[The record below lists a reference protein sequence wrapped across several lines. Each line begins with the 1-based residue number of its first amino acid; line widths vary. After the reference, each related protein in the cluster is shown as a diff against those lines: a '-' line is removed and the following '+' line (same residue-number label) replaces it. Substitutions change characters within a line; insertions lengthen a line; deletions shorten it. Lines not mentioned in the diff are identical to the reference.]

1 MTTPGLRWPA
11 SSVTAKR
18 QRTRVFSEL
27 RSHYLFEDRFGRPG
41 KGNDKG
47 KVEGIVGYCRRNFLV
62 PMPRF
67 RNFDDLNTHLEAC
80 CAKRW
85 AEQLRGHDQTVGE
98 RLERD
103 RAVLQR
109 LPAIAYD
116 ACDKRPGRVSSLS
129 LVRYRGT
136 DYSVPTRFGHCEV
149 LVRGYVHE
157 VVISCAAEVIARH
170 PRSYEHEDFVFD
182 PLHYLSLL
190 EQKTNALDQ
199 AAPLAGWLLPPVFG
213 DLRRLLEARMG
224 KAGKREY
231 VQVLRLIESF
241 SLDDVRAAISEA
253 LERGVIGFDAVKHL
267 VLCRIEKRPPRLN
280 LLAHPYLPRAEVAT
294 TSAPLVHG
302 APEGGSAMSDTPQL
316 LLAHHLK
323 ALKLPTFLREYDKQA
338 RQCAAEGVDHVRYL
352 VRLTEL
358 ELIDRERRMV
368 ERRIRMAKFPA
379 VKSLDSFDFK
389 AMPSLNKMMVLE
401 LARCEYIERRE
412 NVIALGNS
420 GTGKTHIALGLGLAA
435 CQKGLTVGFITAAAL
450 VHELIEARDEK
461 RLLRFQKQ
469 LAKYKLLI
477 IDELGFV
484 PLSKTGAELLFEVFS
499 QRYEGGSTLVT
510 SNLPFDEWTEVFGSE
525 RLTGALLDRLTHHVH
540 ILEMNG
546 DSYRLNQSQ
555 KRRKPPKNLTTQPMA
570 DPVGPQAPPTLL
582 RASLLW
588 TTGTT
593 ANAGLN
599 RIKWCIFTPASGV
612 LFTPALTGVSRL
624 DGKEDEIRRFL
635 RLGVSKSAIAKITGV
650 SRQTLYHFIGC
661 HRNH

>member
-1 MTTPGLRWPA
+1 MKRVELYGRVRHAVMIEGLSQREAARCFGIDPRTVRKMLSYSVPPGYVRTRPPVRPKLDPFIGIIDRILEEDKDRPKKQRHTSKRIFERLRDEYGFTGKITIVKDYICGVRQRRREMFVPLTHPPGHAQVDFGEALAVIGGVERKIHFLAMSLPHSDACFVKAYPGETTEAFCDGHVSGFSFFGGVPRSILYDNTRIAVARILGDG
-11 SSVTAKR
+11 KR

-170 PRSYEHEDFVFD
+170 PRSYEQEDFVFD

-267 VLCRIEKRPPRLN
+267 GPIQEKWRRPTPFA
-280 LLAHPYLPRAEVAT
+280 LLLPR
-294 TSAPLVHG
+294 
-302 APEGGSAMSDTPQL
+302 
-316 LLAHHLK
+316 
-323 ALKLPTFLREYDKQA
+323 
-338 RQCAAEGVDHVRYL
+338 
-352 VRLTEL
+352 
-358 ELIDRERRMV
+358 I
-368 ERRIRMAKFPA
+368 
-379 VKSLDSFDFK
+379 
-389 AMPSLNKMMVLE
+389 
-401 LARCEYIERRE
+401 
-412 NVIALGNS
+412 
-420 GTGKTHIALGLGLAA
+420 
-435 CQKGLTVGFITAAAL
+435 
-450 VHELIEARDEK
+450 
-461 RLLRFQKQ
+461 
-469 LAKYKLLI
+469 
-477 IDELGFV
+477 
-484 PLSKTGAELLFEVFS
+484 
-499 QRYEGGSTLVT
+499 
-510 SNLPFDEWTEVFGSE
+510 
-525 RLTGALLDRLTHHVH
+525 
-540 ILEMNG
+540 
-546 DSYRLNQSQ
+546 
-555 KRRKPPKNLTTQPMA
+555 
-570 DPVGPQAPPTLL
+570 
-582 RASLLW
+582 
-588 TTGTT
+588 
-593 ANAGLN
+593 
-599 RIKWCIFTPASGV
+599 
-612 LFTPALTGVSRL
+612 
-624 DGKEDEIRRFL
+624 
-635 RLGVSKSAIAKITGV
+635 
-650 SRQTLYHFIGC
+650 
-661 HRNH
+661 